1 MKILVAY
8 ATLSGNTQ
16 MVAEHIYEYLK
27 SKGHDTTLL
36 NQDDLDPQ
44 QLNEYQLALLGSSTW
59 GDGEPNPTSEVF
71 MQKLKDHAEPFGE
84 VKFAVFGLGDSS
96 YAHFCGIADRFSEL
110 LHEKQK
116 ITVVENLK
124 IDGYP
129 EDSALT
135 AANEWA
141 QKAVDACGQ

>member
-16 MVAEHIYEYLK
+16 MVAEHMHEFLK
-27 SKGHDTTLL
+27 SQGHDTTLL

-44 QLNEYQLALLGSSTW
+44 HMNDYELVLLGSSTW

-71 MQKLKDHAEPFGE
+71 MQKLKDHTEPFGE

-110 LHEKQK
+110 LKEKQK
-116 ITVVENLK
+116 NTVVENLK

-129 EDSALT
+129 EDAALT
-135 AANEWA
+135 SANEWA
-141 QKAVDACGQ
+141 KRAVDACA